1 LTTRLAT
8 SAAIQVDPAESAPGQ
23 NVLLSL
29 LDAEAKARLTGE
41 LSLVELKLGQVLSE
55 SGDKMGYVYF
65 PTNCI
70 VSLLYVME
78 NGSSAEISVVGN
90 EGLVGICCR

>member
-1 LTTRLAT
+1 
-8 SAAIQVDPAESAPGQ
+8 
-23 NVLLSL
+23 VLLSL